1 MPCHLLYASTR
12 SCSTGTEEQKL
23 LAVAATIETFMEQ
36 GTTMET
42 FLVQGTTGA
51 EQEEEQALLVSMLTL

>member
-36 GTTMET
+36 GTMMK
-42 FLVQGTTGA
+42 VQGTTGA
-51 EQEEEQALLVSMLTL
+51 EQEEEKALLLSMLTL